1 MPTYQLTDDL
11 YFPPVSEAEEDGLVA
26 IGGDLS
32 PERLMLAYRSG
43 IFPWFNEDEPIMW
56 YCPNPRF
63 VLFSEKLYVSRS
75 TRSFMKKEE
84 YRVTFN
90 ENFEGV
96 IDSCKKT
103 PRAGQDGT
111 WITDEMRDAYL
122 KMHELGYAK
131 SIEVWRGEELVG
143 GIYGIDLGDVFCG
156 ESMFSTASNAS
167 KVALI
172 AFIQKFQQEGGR
184 LFDCQAHTD
193 HMESM
198 GAESIDRN
206 EFLKYL
212 EGK

>member
-1 MPTYQLTDDL
+1 MAAFQLTDDL
-11 YFPPVSEAEEDGLVA
+11 YFPPVSEADEDGLVA

-56 YCPNPRF
+56 YSPNPRF

-75 TRSFMKKEE
+75 TRSFMKKGE

-103 PRAGQDGT
+103 PREGQDGT

-122 KMHELGYAK
+122 KMYELGYAK
-131 SIEVWRGEELVG
+131 SIEVWRGDELVG

-172 AFIQKFQQEGGR
+172 AFIQKFQQEEGL
-184 LFDCQAHTD
+184 LFACQAHTD

-198 GAESIDRN
+198 GAEMIPRE
-206 EFLKYL
+206 EFLTYL
-212 EGK
+212 KG

>member
-1 MPTYQLTDDL
+1 MAAFQLTDDL
-11 YFPPVSEAEEDGLVA
+11 YFPPVAEADEDGLVA

-56 YCPNPRF
+56 YSPNPRF

-75 TRSFMKKEE
+75 TRSFMKKGE

-103 PRAGQDGT
+103 PREGQDGT
-111 WITDEMRDAYL
+111 WITDEMLDAYL
-122 KMHELGYAK
+122 KMYELGYAK
-131 SIEVWRGEELVG
+131 SIEVWRGDELVG

-172 AFIQKFQQEGGR
+172 AFIQKFQQEGGL
-184 LFDCQAHTD
+184 LFDCQAYTD

-198 GAESIDRN
+198 GAEMIPRE
-206 EFLKYL
+206 EFLTYL
-212 EGK
+212 KG